1 MTLKILL
8 VDDHQMFLDGLTAI
22 LQRFENISQ
31 VQSVNNGHAAL
42 RLLKKEDFDVA
53 LIDLRLPV
61 LDGFGVLQAAFELG
75 ILTAIIV
82 VTASNAPD
90 DVARAKKLGAMGYIS
105 KAASSAQILD
115 TIVRVV
121 NGELVFPITGR
132 PLNSAAQASSDYQTN
147 WAGQHS
153 LTPRQ
158 LEVVRL
164 LKQGMSNQKIAD
176 TLFVSLPTVKTHIA
190 AIFKTLDVKS
200 RAETISKVH
209 QLGLD

>member
-1 MTLKILL
+1 MKILL

-22 LQRFENISQ
+22 LQRSENISQ
-31 VQSVNNGHAAL
+31 LQSVNNGHAAL
-42 RLLKKEDFDVA
+42 SKLEKEDFDVA

-61 LDGFGVLQAAFELG
+61 LDGFGVLQAAFERG

-90 DVARAKKLGAMGYIS
+90 DVIRAKKLGAMGYIS
-105 KAASSAQILD
+105 KSASSAQILD
-115 TIVRVV
+115 TISRVA
-121 NGELVFPITGR
+121 NGELVFPASSG
-132 PLNSAAQASSDYQTN
+132 PFNSAAQATSDYQTD

-158 LEVVRL
+158 VQVVRL
-164 LKQGMSNQKIAD
+164 LKQGMSNQQIAN
-176 TLFVSLPTVKTHIA
+176 TLFVSIPTVKTHIA
-190 AIFKTLDVKS
+190 AIFKILDVKS
-200 RAETISKVH
+200 RAETISKIH